1 MTIKKKSYLPES
13 RIQKTEKDFPSI
25 FAHSSSS
32 YNYSTKN
39 EGESTSNKL
48 FNKYSLRHVNTFK
61 I

>member
-13 RIQKTEKDFPSI
+13 RIQKSENNVPSI
-25 FAHSSSS
+25 FAHSKSS

-48 FNKYSLRHVNTFK
+48 FNKYPLRRVNKF
-61 I
+61 